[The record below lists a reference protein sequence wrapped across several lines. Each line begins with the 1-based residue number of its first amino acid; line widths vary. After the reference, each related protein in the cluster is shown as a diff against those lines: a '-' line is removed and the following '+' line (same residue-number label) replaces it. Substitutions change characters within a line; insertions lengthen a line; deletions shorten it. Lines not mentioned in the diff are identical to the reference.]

1 MFNERQLLALSTL
14 LNEINKEED
23 QVLKEMLLLTFS
35 HTLEANNLFTRT
47 LSKRNT
53 PGGTPPGGIFS
64 RHDYQPKITLG
75 EQNVYGT
82 ISGQKTLTNCWQK
95 VIQGKE
101 FNWNPFDRE
110 IIDGKQIA
118 IPSKEVI
125 SPKSNEFDLQSKS
138 SDQID
143 ISNLIDIVITD
154 PPYAGNVNYSELAD
168 FFYVWLRLVL
178 KDKYP
183 QFLPEYTPKTE
194 EVIENRT
201 RGKSA
206 NDFKEGLKNVFKECY
221 RVSKDSAPL
230 IFTFHHSEASAWEAL
245 LDAVC
250 EAGYFIEAVYPI
262 NGEAE
267 NSLHLMNN
275 EAISYD
281 LIHICKKRENQS
293 SSQNAHGQALGKR

>member
-14 LNEINKEED
+14 LNEINKKED

-53 PGGTPPGGIFS
+53 LAELLLVGFFK
-64 RHDYQPKITLG
+64 HDYQPKITLG

-125 SPKSNEFDLQSKS
+125 SPE
-138 SDQID
+138 I
-143 ISNLIDIVITD
+143 
-154 PPYAGNVNYSELAD
+154 
-168 FFYVWLRLVL
+168 
-178 KDKYP
+178 
-183 QFLPEYTPKTE
+183 
-194 EVIENRT
+194 
-201 RGKSA
+201 
-206 NDFKEGLKNVFKECY
+206 
-221 RVSKDSAPL
+221 
-230 IFTFHHSEASAWEAL
+230 
-245 LDAVC
+245 
-250 EAGYFIEAVYPI
+250 
-262 NGEAE
+262 
-267 NSLHLMNN
+267 
-275 EAISYD
+275 
-281 LIHICKKRENQS
+281 
-293 SSQNAHGQALGKR
+293 